1 VAPSSTGK
9 GRPTNPAGS
18 GMMGAVGRP
27 YVFVSYARE
36 DIEYVQRLQDYLE
49 EREIP
54 VWFDLMTEVGTRWR
68 KRLEQRLADAAAVV
82 LVASPRAEASTWVE
96 NELYFANKHGIPIFP
111 IIIEGDLW
119 FGTRHINAERCLDG
133 SMPRDAFV
141 AEVRRLV
148 LAAGPREG
156 QGRDWTTPAGTTG
169 VRALADRPGRSSR
182 GTGPEAW
189 LDADRIPP
197 DMVERPTQLHQ
208 VLDGL
213 LTADGPDTV
222 AVTGVS
228 GGGGLGKTVLARMVC
243 ARAEVRQAFPGGLL
257 WVDLGQ
263 QRRDSELAA
272 LIGELCTRL
281 GGDDPGLVDPRVA
294 GKSLAALLAAR
305 PPTLVV
311 LDDAWFPDQV
321 DPFLDPDSGPARFL
335 VTTRV
340 NHVIPDYAR
349 HVPLDQLDPAQS
361 RTVLLAGL
369 PALPEGTVARLLA
382 ATGGWALVVKSANAM
397 LRRAIEQ
404 GADPAGYAAW
414 LADALHTDGVETL
427 GLGNQR
433 AREKT
438 FAATMAPSLAL
449 LSPEERQRA
458 YELSIFAEDT
468 DIEIGLLALLWG
480 ATGGLT
486 LAQTRRLAA
495 ELRDLNLATDFRPDL
510 GILRLHDLVRDYLAS
525 QLDAATTRRAHAAF
539 LDAVAAKYHIETTE
553 SGTRAWW
560 TLPPSADYLWQH
572 LTHHLAAAGGES
584 GPSELDALLTDL
596 RWTQA
601 KLLAGSIPSLDADL
615 GRSREPVV
623 AALRAT
629 VRREAHLLGPIEPI
643 HSHGDVVAAR
653 LGADPTLA
661 GCVET
666 FRRSQ
671 PARPVRLTAG
681 WPVPDSEPALRRV
694 LIGHTRWVTAV
705 AIAPDGT
712 WLATTSHDR
721 TVRLWDAETGA
732 HRTFTG
738 HTDHVTGIAIAP
750 TGTWL
755 ATTSRDGTV
764 RLWDTASGTHRT
776 LTGHTGWVT
785 AVAIAPDGTWLATTS
800 TDRTVRLWDPT
811 TGTQRSVLT
820 GHTDT
825 VTSVAIAPDGTWLAT
840 TSTDRTVRIWN
851 PTTGALLAHHAGRW
865 STRDGR
871 PQPERSIRLRRRPVG
886 AVPVR
891 HRNPPWF
898 DVAIPWRSPTQPG
911 AITHPSR
918 AAVVA

>member
-1 VAPSSTGK
+1 MAPSSTGK

-480 ATGGLT
+480 PPA
-486 LAQTRRLAA
+486 
-495 ELRDLNLATDFRPDL
+495 DSPWPRPDAWP
-510 GILRLHDLVRDYLAS
+510 RS
-525 QLDAATTRRAHAAF
+525 C
-539 LDAVAAKYHIETTE
+539 
-553 SGTRAWW
+553 GT
-560 TLPPSADYLWQH
+560 
-572 LTHHLAAAGGES
+572 
-584 GPSELDALLTDL
+584 
-596 RWTQA
+596 
-601 KLLAGSIPSLDADL
+601 
-615 GRSREPVV
+615 
-623 AALRAT
+623 
-629 VRREAHLLGPIEPI
+629 
-643 HSHGDVVAAR
+643 
-653 LGADPTLA
+653 
-661 GCVET
+661 
-666 FRRSQ
+666 
-671 PARPVRLTAG
+671 
-681 WPVPDSEPALRRV
+681 
-694 LIGHTRWVTAV
+694 
-705 AIAPDGT
+705 
-712 WLATTSHDR
+712 
-721 TVRLWDAETGA
+721 
-732 HRTFTG
+732 
-738 HTDHVTGIAIAP
+738 
-750 TGTWL
+750 
-755 ATTSRDGTV
+755 
-764 RLWDTASGTHRT
+764 
-776 LTGHTGWVT
+776 
-785 AVAIAPDGTWLATTS
+785 
-800 TDRTVRLWDPT
+800 
-811 TGTQRSVLT
+811 
-820 GHTDT
+820 
-825 VTSVAIAPDGTWLAT
+825 
-840 TSTDRTVRIWN
+840 
-851 PTTGALLAHHAGRW
+851 
-865 STRDGR
+865 
-871 PQPERSIRLRRRPVG
+871 
-886 AVPVR
+886 
-891 HRNPPWF
+891 
-898 DVAIPWRSPTQPG
+898 
-911 AITHPSR
+911 
-918 AAVVA
+918 